1 MITGLFEEIKKVFTG
16 DELEEEKQEGRGLE
30 SPMKGDDV
38 GVGGEGLMYRSLQGK
53 TVQQPSR
60 NRIYAGHIP
69 QTTGL

>member
-53 TVQQPSR
+53 TVQ
-60 NRIYAGHIP
+60 
-69 QTTGL
+69 